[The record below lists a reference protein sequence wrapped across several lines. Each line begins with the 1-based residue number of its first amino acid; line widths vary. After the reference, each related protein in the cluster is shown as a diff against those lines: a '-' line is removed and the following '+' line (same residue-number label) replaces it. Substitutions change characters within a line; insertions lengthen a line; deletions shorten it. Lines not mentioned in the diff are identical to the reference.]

1 MTTADAYDAAADLIE
16 KSGWCQD
23 GFGYTPDEPH
33 CIVGAIAQITGS
45 RRHEPL
51 QRMLQEEDRLSCNWS
66 SAYGP
71 VVAWQHSLNLED
83 GEQITVRALR
93 RAARQLREGKLA

>member
-51 QRMLQEEDRLSCNWS
+51 QRMLENEDRLGHSWPS
-66 SAYGP
+66 IYGP
-71 VVAWQHSLNLED
+71 VVAWQHSLKKKN
-83 GEQITVRALR
+83 GKQITVRALR